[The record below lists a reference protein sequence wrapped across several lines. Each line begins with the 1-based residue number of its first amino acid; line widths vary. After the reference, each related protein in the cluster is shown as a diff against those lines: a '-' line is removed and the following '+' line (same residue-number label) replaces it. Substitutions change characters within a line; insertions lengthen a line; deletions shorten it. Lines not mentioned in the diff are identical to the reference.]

1 MFFSSSLLPDS
12 ISCLVMFSSASLSET
27 FLCLCRP
34 IWDGA
39 DQKPTRSANNDHL
52 YVSNL
57 YVACYLFIIRKK
69 SLEAEFCSRFWG
81 YILEL
86 ITFEILAAERFRL
99 MGFDNRLIIDCFSNM
114 VNILICCHIGK
125 LCAWVPCPRH
135 WRQILRSLEGS
146 LGFGPHRPV
155 GIFVCIDGK
164 DCEKDALVG

>member
-57 YVACYLFIIRKK
+57 YVAWPPTLEMITRNFQNPSKILKK
-69 SLEAEFCSRFWG
+69 S
-81 YILEL
+81 
-86 ITFEILAAERFRL
+86 ITAKGLP
-99 MGFDNRLIIDCFSNM
+99 
-114 VNILICCHIGK
+114 K
-125 LCAWVPCPRH
+125 KT
-135 WRQILRSLEGS
+135 EGS
-146 LGFGPHRPV
+146 PQRGPMHGATPQGCMALPLKVVWCRPSRSYEAAQGTNFETKMFKFG
-155 GIFVCIDGK
+155 
-164 DCEKDALVG
+164 